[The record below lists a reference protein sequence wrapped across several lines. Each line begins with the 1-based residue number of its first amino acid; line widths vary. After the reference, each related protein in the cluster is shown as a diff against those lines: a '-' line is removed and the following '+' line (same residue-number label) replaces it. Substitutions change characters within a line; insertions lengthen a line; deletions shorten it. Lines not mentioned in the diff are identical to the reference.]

1 MPRLGRAKTSTS
13 SVESFIRPETGN
25 AARTSYPATSL
36 QARGLNSCMKP
47 KSLLRIVLAFLLSA
61 SLASMAVAAEPPK
74 ASPSPSPAAAAA
86 GKRTPNPEAISKG
99 MLTRLTNQVGLNAAQ
114 QTKAKPI
121 IDKYVADNF
130 AIRNDA
136 TLDTAAKKAKHDQL
150 RQQYDTDITALLT
163 PVQKKKYAAA
173 EAANKAQLEAA
184 RAKKAAAGA
193 VAPSPT
199 PKK

>member
-1 MPRLGRAKTSTS
+1 
-13 SVESFIRPETGN
+13 
-25 AARTSYPATSL
+25 
-36 QARGLNSCMKP
+36 LNSCMKP
-47 KSLLRIVLAFLLSA
+47 KSLLRIVPAFLLSA
-61 SLASMAVAAEPPK
+61 LLASMAIAAEQPK
-74 ASPSPSPAAAAA
+74 TSPSPSPVAPAA
-86 GKRTPNPEAISKG
+86 GKRTPNPEAISKAR
-99 MLTRLTNQVGLNAAQ
+99 LTRLTNEVGLTAAQ

-121 IDKYVADNF
+121 IDKYVADNL
-130 AIRNDA
+130 AVRDDA

-150 RQQYDTDITALLT
+150 KQQFDTDFSALLN